1 MNRSRNPKANR
12 NSRRGL
18 LFAAL
23 AAAPLLMAQA
33 GGPGPKARAP
43 EPVKDVGAVEK
54 GEKISHDFVIRN
66 EGGATLKIT
75 EVKPSCG
82 CTVADYPRTI
92 EPGASGTIRS
102 VVETKDFKG
111 PIAKSV
117 AVFTNDPD
125 NPRINLTV
133 KANVKSL
140 VEVSPGYARFI
151 VVQGEKHDVVEQTLW
166 AAEKPDLTV
175 LGVDSPYPFLKV
187 SHRLVESGEGG
198 EGGEKKKKGNEW
210 RIAMALAAEAPVGP
224 MADFVTVRTDHPRQ
238 KQVKIPVS
246 GFVRP
251 TLAVVPQ
258 VFDFGAREIAEPY
271 PAKIEVKVLGTDD
284 VELGEIATD
293 VQGLEA
299 RVEPLEEG
307 RLYNLLIT
315 LRPEMKK
322 GKTSGTLT
330 VQTSSPRQPVLDIRV
345 TGTVL

>member
-1 MNRSRNPKANR
+1 MNRSRR
-12 NSRRGL
+12 WH
-18 LFAAL
+18 LFVAAL
-23 AAAPLLMAQA
+23 AAAPLLMAQTGA
-33 GGPGPKARAP
+33 APGPKARVQQ
-43 EPVKDVGAVEK
+43 PVHDVGAVEK

-66 EGGATLKIT
+66 EGNATLEIT

-82 CTVADYPRTI
+82 CTVADYPRKI
-92 EPGASGTIRS
+92 EAGASGTIRS

-125 NPRINLTV
+125 NPRIDLTV
-133 KANVKSL
+133 KANVKTL
-140 VEVSPGYARFI
+140 VEVSPGYARFV
-151 VVQGEKHDVVEQTLW
+151 VVQGEKYDAAELTLW
-166 AAEKPDLTV
+166 APEKPDLEV
-175 LGVDSPYPFLKV
+175 LGADSPYPFLKV
-187 SHRLVESGEGG
+187 SHRLIESGEDG
-198 EGGEKKKKGNEW
+198 EKKKGNEW
-210 RIAMALAAEAPVGP
+210 RITLSLAGDAPVGP
-224 MADFVTVRTDHPRQ
+224 MADFVTVNTDHPRQ

-258 VFDFGAREIAEPY
+258 IFDFGTREIAEPY
-271 PAKIEVKVLGTDD
+271 PAKIEVKVLGVDD

-307 RLYNLLIT
+307 RLYNLVIT

-322 GKTSGTLT
+322 GKTTGTLT
-330 VQTSSPRQPVLDIRV
+330 VKTSSPRQPVLDIRV

>member
-1 MNRSRNPKANR
+1 MNRSRNWR
-12 NSRRGL
+12 L
-18 LFAAL
+18 IVAAL
-23 AAAPLLMAQA
+23 AAAPLVMAQTGA
-33 GGPGPKARAP
+33 APGPKARVQR
-43 EPVKDVGAVEK
+43 PVQDVGAVEK
-54 GEKISHDFVIRN
+54 GEQITHDFVIRN
-66 EGGATLKIT
+66 EGSATLEIT

-82 CTVADYPRTI
+82 CTVAEYPRTI

-125 NPRINLTV
+125 NPRIDLTV
-133 KANVKSL
+133 KANVKTL
-140 VEVSPGYARFI
+140 VEVKPGYARFV
-151 VVQGEKHDVVEQTLW
+151 VVQGEDFAPVEQTLW
-166 AAEKPDLTV
+166 APEQPDLRV
-175 LGVDSPYPFLKV
+175 LEVDSPYPFLKV
-187 SHRLVESGEGG
+187 SHQLVESGEGG
-198 EGGEKKKKGNEW
+198 EEGGKKKGNEW
-210 RIAMALAAEAPVGP
+210 RITMSLTGDAPVGP

-258 VFDFGAREIAEPY
+258 VFDFGTREIAEPY

-284 VELGEIATD
+284 VELREIATD

-330 VQTSSPRQPVLDIRV
+330 VKTSSPRQPVLDIRV